1 VFSRIRSSQARSRRL
16 WTWSLGLVGC
26 VAFAAGCSCDGKPG
40 GAAAD
45 LLEPAAIDLAPAADL
60 SGVPSVDLSGPIT
73 NMDGGDGGSVHATTR
88 LGGNAPVAGGD
99 RSRSPHYLL
108 IHTLGQ
114 PTQNQQKTV
123 SPGYRLQGGLSGATG
138 R

>member
-1 VFSRIRSSQARSRRL
+1 VFSRIRSSHAISRRR
-16 WTWSLGLVGC
+16 WIWSLGLVGC

-45 LLEPAAIDLAPAADL
+45 LLEPAAIDLLPAADL
-60 SGVPSVDLSGPIT
+60 SGVPIVDMTSPVV
-73 NMDGGDGGSVHATTR
+73 DGGDGGSVHATTR